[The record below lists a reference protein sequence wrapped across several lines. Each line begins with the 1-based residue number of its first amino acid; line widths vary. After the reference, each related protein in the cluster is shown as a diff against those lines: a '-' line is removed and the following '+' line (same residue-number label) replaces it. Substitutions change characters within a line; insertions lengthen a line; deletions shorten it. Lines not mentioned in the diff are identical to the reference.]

1 MINTYHGVGINWG
14 TYSTVQG
21 AVGAFQSRDHGI
33 RADSELV
40 KDGGDTTVSKVYW
53 DFREEATFTY
63 VATQGGYNFGN
74 AYVSYP
80 NIASW
85 VYVTDT
91 VYPAI
96 SGYWLVD
103 DVSIIGSNTSA
114 TRVTL
119 KLSRYP
125 NIQM

>member
-14 TYSTVQG
+14 VYSTVQN
-21 AVGAFQSRDHGI
+21 AVGSFQSRDHGFKSESEVI
-33 RADSELV
+33 R
-40 KDGGDTTVSKVYW
+40 DGGDTTVSKVYW
-53 DFREEATFTY
+53 DFREEASFTF
-63 VATQGGYNFGN
+63 VATNGRNVGN
-74 AYVSYP
+74 AYVAHP
-80 NIASW
+80 NVSDW
-85 VYVTDT
+85 VYVTDN

-103 DVSIIGSNTSA
+103 DVFVAGSNTSA

-125 NIQM
+125 QLQMV